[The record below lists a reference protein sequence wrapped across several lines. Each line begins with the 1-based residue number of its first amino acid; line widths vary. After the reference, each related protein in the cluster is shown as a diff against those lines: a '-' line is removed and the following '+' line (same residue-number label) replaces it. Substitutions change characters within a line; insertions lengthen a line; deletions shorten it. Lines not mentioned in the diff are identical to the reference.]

1 MGENDK
7 EETNSSTGLGRHN
20 GHGEFYAGICCMGV
34 YVGKE
39 VSENG
44 SSYIGRSEDIRVGH
58 TKIFT
63 VHPAEDHEP
72 GAIFEDAYGFS
83 MPYPEHTYQYTLAK
97 DSPLFG
103 EGEEPYAEVGI
114 NENEVAMTATSFR
127 GSFFLLKST
136 YFIG

>member
-1 MGENDK
+1 MKKKLVALMLAGAMVLG
-7 EETNSSTGLGRHN
+7 SSMQA
-20 GHGEFYAGICCMGV
+20 FACMGI

-44 SSYIGRSEDIRVGH
+44 SSYIGRSEDIGKGH

-63 VHPAEDHEP
+63 VHPAEDHQP
-72 GAIFEDAYGFS
+72 GEMFEDAYGFS

-97 DSPLFG
+97 DSPKFG

-114 NENEVAMTATSFR
+114 NEKEVAMTATV
-127 GSFFLLKST
+127 ST
-136 YFIG
+136 YYNAAAKAADPL